1 MENGDNIQLDVLS
14 MAEIISIAGDTV
26 TFSSAAH
33 RRKELLIIE
42 ARGLGLEV
50 QARFSEAIRAKL
62 EQREQHRS
70 ETKRHLNGDHSERRV
85 RHRMEDS
92 EEETSLYLDLPMEN
106 ELMACYQAFYD
117 ATKSLLIATY
127 YVRMAVIKLYPKN
140 RHAGRDPRVL
150 QSALR
155 GNVTTFRMNMGD
167 VVDMVS
173 GHLLPQWPQLL
184 PSVMSIAYVGSGTI
198 PKDFLHKTFRVHR
211 QVVADALRWLKENNQ
226 KYYGEIK
233 ISADRLCALPEDDVP
248 DEILATMRHD
258 VDTDVTERENESY
271 VLLGD
276 EQDDGDG
283 DEHELGV
290 IPLQYLGVH
299 DTDLA
304 GTRSSDLILWGLS
317 NLSGGSQEGPY
328 AVRHGQYPVR
338 DFDGGWPEGSIDADD
353 INIWEKAYPVLFPYG
368 TGGLEAMRP
377 AASREESENQPIS
390 NPAIR
395 LLQRH
400 VHTTASRVLGS
411 NSSRQK
417 LRSQIWSTTIQQGP
431 PTIWMTI
438 NPDDLHDPIAQV
450 FTSEDIDL
458 DAFIASAGP
467 DKARHV
473 QNIAADPYAAAKFFH
488 FIVNAI
494 IRTLFGVQISEGSG
508 AIMSGVGI
516 FGRVSAYVGIV
527 ECQGRGT
534 LYLHII
540 LWVKN
545 TPTPEELCERLA
557 DEDFRSHVCQY
568 IRQNF
573 HAHLPGLSSEEEIKA
588 MATEP
593 EVTYSR
599 PPNPSGSD
607 YKRRAEELEQKV
619 CRMKQVHTCKVGS
632 CLRPSKEGGFV
643 CKRGAPWALA
653 DEDRISA
660 NGNWE
665 PKRTFSYFN
674 TWVPAISVN
683 VRCNCDGKLL
693 TNGVDT
699 RQITFYITMYAT
711 KKQGRTY
718 NASALLAKGLMFHF
732 RNTDYI
738 ADLRNHQRLLLTR
751 ATTILNREQEIAAPL
766 VMSYLMGWDDR
777 FQSHHYTPVFWS
789 SFVRALETEFE
800 ELDERRHRNRPVNQ
814 EENVIQ
820 HDNVVHTA
828 EQSGQATDDND
839 EVVLIVNSNGVIG
852 HRSQVID
859 YALRGQGLEDYNV
872 MSFFRD
878 TYEASITAQDR
889 GQSGQQHRGRP
900 RHERFSYLQI
910 HPQSDIKLRVMRASS
925 HNTIPNFIGQY
936 FPPHDDPISLDRYWA
951 CMLLLFKPWRML
963 RDLRSLDETWEEA
976 YSRFLVDAPT
986 DVKRMIANIQ
996 HFYDCKNAADNANN
1010 DDDSHTNQGQV
1021 RDSVRDTDVAEE
1033 FSADD
1038 VDEEL
1043 VVVTEEMIT
1052 EAQAQQSSHR
1062 DAVHAENAV
1071 EIGRLVSLLPNEED
1085 EYIVRTTA
1093 QPASGGDLAK
1103 LMSWQIELARASSD
1117 LEGDDQNAS
1126 DIDMDSGVMHIPS
1139 GDDTEAEPHVGTSR
1153 MHDQSEVIH
1162 RGEMADAALSA
1173 IDRDMLLA
1181 DQRHAFDIIEWHM
1194 RRSDVEPETPQLLM
1208 QIQGEG
1214 GTGKSKVIQTVSDLF
1229 KRLGRGNQL
1238 KKAAYTGIAA
1248 SLIDEKTTHTIA
1260 HIGLKENTLSGW
1272 ARDKLMAEWKNATY
1286 LVLDESSMLSRSFF
1300 AKLSRHISIA
1310 KTGSTTE
1317 DKPFGGVNVILCGDF
1332 HQFPPVATKKRASLY
1347 YPANASAGDSPED
1360 CLGHLL
1366 YEQFLTV
1373 VILREQVRVRDP
1385 VWRDFLRHLWHGQV
1399 ESRHINMLKT
1409 LTLMNSDHQNIDFH
1423 QDPWNNAVLVTPR
1436 HSVRISWNDAALRN
1450 HCRKMGVQ
1458 RYVCTAEDTVRGR
1471 RLGMAERYAVAL
1483 KKNSKGKGISGLPP
1497 TVTIAV
1503 GMKVMV
1509 TLNVDTDLD
1518 IANGARGEIV
1528 EIILDDEEP
1537 KPPAGV
1543 EEIRLAKL
1551 PAYILVK
1558 LDRTRAKSLDG
1569 LPDGVIPVVPAEKT
1583 FQVSLPIQNQ
1593 AHSSRNQR
1601 MSVKRRQ
1608 FPLTAAYS
1616 FTDYRSQGQT
1626 ISYVIVDIAS
1636 PPTGSKLTL
1645 FNIYVA
1651 LSRSSGRDSI
1661 RLLREFDERLL
1672 TQSIDE
1678 ALQMSDAWLS
1688 ERDRLTKGW
1697 WESVSGGSHL

>member
-1 MENGDNIQLDVLS
+1 MENGNNIQLDVLS
-14 MAEIISIAGDTV
+14 MVEIISIAGDTV

-50 QARFSEAIRAKL
+50 QALFSEAIQAKL
-62 EQREQHRS
+62 EQREQH
-70 ETKRHLNGDHSERRV
+70 

-92 EEETSLYLDLPMEN
+92 EEETSLYLDLPTEN

-117 ATKSLLIATY
+117 ATSNDGVAQFVCAVCGREQGVLEVKRIVLPLSEVPNRGRLLPTVAHPSHVTFHGYLLMREGCRDGEDPGINLCKPCHSSLSADHDLPPPLSQANNMWPGAIPFELQRLTMPESLLIATY

-140 RHAGRDPRVL
+140 RHAGRDPRW
-150 QSALR
+150 SPTS
-155 GNVTTFRMNMGD
+155 TTATAFAIGD
-167 VVDMVS
+167 VHCLCWIWDYS
-173 GHLLPQWPQLL
+173 
-184 PSVMSIAYVGSGTI
+184 
-198 PKDFLHKTFRVHR
+198 KDFLHKTFRVRR

-226 KYYGEIK
+226 KYYGEIE

-248 DEILATMRHD
+248 DEILATMCHD
-258 VDTDVTERENESY
+258 VNTDVTERENESY

-276 EQDDGDG
+276 EQDDRDE

-304 GTRSSDLILWGLS
+304 GTRSSDLMLWGLS

-338 DFDGGWPEGSIDADD
+338 DFDGGRPEGSINADD

-368 TGGLEAMRP
+368 TGGLEAVRP

-438 NPDDLHDPIAQV
+438 NSDDLHDPIAQV
-450 FTSEDIDL
+450 FAGEDIDL

-467 DKARHV
+467 DKARCV

-508 AIMSGVGI
+508 AITSGVGI
-516 FGRVSAYVGIV
+516 FGHVSAYVGIV

-534 LYLHII
+534 LHLHII

-557 DEDFRSHVCQY
+557 DEDFRSHICQY

-619 CRMKQVHTCKVGS
+619 CRTKQVHTCKVGS

-665 PKRTFSYFN
+665 PKRTFPYFN
-674 TWVPAISVN
+674 T
-683 VRCNCDGKLL
+683 
-693 TNGVDT
+693 
-699 RQITFYITMYAT
+699 
-711 KKQGRTY
+711 
-718 NASALLAKGLMFHF
+718 
-732 RNTDYI
+732 NTDYI
-738 ADLRNHQRLLLTR
+738 ADLRNRQRLLLIR

-766 VMSYLMGWDDR
+766 VMSYLMSWDDR

-800 ELDERRHRNRPVNQ
+800 ELDERRHRNRPINQ

-820 HDNVVHTA
+820 RDNVVHTA

-859 YALRGQGLEDYNV
+859 YALR
-872 MSFFRD
+872 
-878 TYEASITAQDR
+878 AQDR

-936 FPPHDDPISLDRYWA
+936 FPPHDDPISLDCYWA
-951 CMLLLFKPWRML
+951 CMLLLFKPWHTL
-963 RDLRSLDETWEEA
+963 RDLWSLDETWEEA

-1033 FSADD
+1033 FGADD

-1085 EYIVRTTA
+1085 EYVVRTTA

-1103 LMSWQIELARASSD
+1103 LMSWQIELTRASSD

-1126 DIDMDSGVMHIPS
+1126 DVDMDSGVTHIPS

-1162 RGEMADAALSA
+1162 GGEMADAALSA

-1181 DQRHAFDIIEWHM
+1181 DQRRAFDIIEWHM

-1229 KRLGRGNQL
+1229 KRLGR
-1238 KKAAYTGIAA
+1238 A
-1248 SLIDEKTTHTIA
+1248 
-1260 HIGLKENTLSGW
+1260 
-1272 ARDKLMAEWKNATY
+1272 
-1286 LVLDESSMLSRSFF
+1286 
-1300 AKLSRHISIA
+1300 
-1310 KTGSTTE
+1310 
-1317 DKPFGGVNVILCGDF
+1317 
-1332 HQFPPVATKKRASLY
+1332 
-1347 YPANASAGDSPED
+1347 
-1360 CLGHLL
+1360 
-1366 YEQFLTV
+1366 
-1373 VILREQVRVRDP
+1373 
-1385 VWRDFLRHLWHGQV
+1385 
-1399 ESRHINMLKT
+1399 
-1409 LTLMNSDHQNIDFH
+1409 
-1423 QDPWNNAVLVTPR
+1423 
-1436 HSVRISWNDAALRN
+1436 
-1450 HCRKMGVQ
+1450 
-1458 RYVCTAEDTVRGR
+1458 
-1471 RLGMAERYAVAL
+1471 
-1483 KKNSKGKGISGLPP
+1483 
-1497 TVTIAV
+1497 
-1503 GMKVMV
+1503 
-1509 TLNVDTDLD
+1509 
-1518 IANGARGEIV
+1518 
-1528 EIILDDEEP
+1528 
-1537 KPPAGV
+1537 
-1543 EEIRLAKL
+1543 
-1551 PAYILVK
+1551 
-1558 LDRTRAKSLDG
+1558 
-1569 LPDGVIPVVPAEKT
+1569 
-1583 FQVSLPIQNQ
+1583 
-1593 AHSSRNQR
+1593 
-1601 MSVKRRQ
+1601 
-1608 FPLTAAYS
+1608 
-1616 FTDYRSQGQT
+1616 
-1626 ISYVIVDIAS
+1626 
-1636 PPTGSKLTL
+1636 
-1645 FNIYVA
+1645 
-1651 LSRSSGRDSI
+1651 
-1661 RLLREFDERLL
+1661 
-1672 TQSIDE
+1672 
-1678 ALQMSDAWLS
+1678 
-1688 ERDRLTKGW
+1688 
-1697 WESVSGGSHL
+1697 